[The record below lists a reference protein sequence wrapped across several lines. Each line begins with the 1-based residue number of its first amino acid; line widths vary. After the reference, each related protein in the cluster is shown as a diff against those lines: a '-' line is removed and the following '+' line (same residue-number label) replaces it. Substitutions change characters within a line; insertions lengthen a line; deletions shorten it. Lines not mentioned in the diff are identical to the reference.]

1 MPFTPCS
8 WPWSHVVFERASELF
23 HWLATGTKG
32 TICVFKWK
40 HIRSCWLGACQQGIL
55 LQPEEVMGFGD
66 NSHLAAEVEMKPGRI
81 AQPFG
86 KETFQFSIRGLAMN
100 LTATLFS
107 STSSSSIREL
117 LVLITTVV
125 LAGSR
130 LTISYS
136 KFSSQQCREI
146 VSALGSV
153 CATAWQPQ
161 TLSRDVL
168 FVVSVFGLLDR
179 LFSST

>member
-1 MPFTPCS
+1 
-8 WPWSHVVFERASELF
+8 
-23 HWLATGTKG
+23 
-32 TICVFKWK
+32 
-40 HIRSCWLGACQQGIL
+40 
-55 LQPEEVMGFGD
+55 MGLGD

-117 LVLITTVV
+117 LVLITIVV

-130 LTISYS
+130 LSISCS
-136 KFSSQQCREI
+136 KFSSQQSSGHRICFGI
-146 VSALGSV
+146 SLCNSLT
-153 CATAWQPQ
+153 ATG
-161 TLSRDVL
+161 
-168 FVVSVFGLLDR
+168 FV
-179 LFSST
+179 